1 MDSSSD
7 VKQNLVLAALPTPD
21 RDRLRPHLELIYMPA
36 GRTLHEPGERLSYAY
51 FPTTCIVSL
60 VCIMEDGTSAQLAV
74 TGPEGLVGTSLLM
87 GRGTTSNRSLIQ
99 CAGYA
104 YRLRATFLNPEVPP
118 GSYLHRP
125 ALRFTHALV
134 TQMGQTAAC
143 NRHHAVDQQVCRW
156 LLLTLDRVTGNEIKM
171 TQESI
176 ATTLGVQRERISEV
190 ASHLRTDGL
199 IACRRGSITV
209 MDRAQLEQR
218 VCECYAVVA
227 KEYEALLRDLRAES
241 TTGE

>member
-1 MDSSSD
+1 MAPA
-7 VKQNLVLAALPTPD
+7 VLTMLVTL
-21 RDRLRPHLELIYMPA
+21 MPA
-36 GRTLHEPGERLSYAY
+36 GT
-51 FPTTCIVSL
+51 V
-60 VCIMEDGTSAQLAV
+60 VAV
-74 TGPEGLVGTSLLM
+74 TVRDPAAVSASLTVAM
-87 GRGTTSNRSLIQ
+87 G
-99 CAGYA
+99 AV
-104 YRLRATFLNPEVPP
+104 LREL
-118 GSYLHRP
+118 GWQKQS
-125 ALRFTHALV
+125 RFMH
-134 TQMGQTAAC
+134 
-143 NRHHAVDQQVCRW
+143 NSERHTLW
-156 LLLTLDRVTGNEIKM
+156 TLDRVTGNEIKM